1 MDAKAK
7 ILAPVFLGLW
17 LIVLP
22 GCVPLPHA
30 TKRDSG
36 LTLSPDAKWVATFEC
51 RSIGVAMAV
60 PPESI
65 DLARNS
71 TATITIRDTA
81 GHVQTR
87 IHYAKASGDGRA
99 SIHQL
104 QWSPS
109 SEWLAVEGLMGRSVY
124 QALEIIDRA
133 GKCRQFIGDRVNQF
147 RWVGDKE
154 LLYVRGRIEVIR
166 VSTQGGEPQPVF
178 TRRLSRWDDQAN
190 SLSPDGSTLVYQDED
205 RIFFVNL
212 ANTNHTDQVK
222 LVGNLYHC
230 FWDSSGKRCLFDTLI
245 SRSSTTNY
253 YARSKVAMWL
263 HDSTTGSFGNLSES
277 LPRLPGDE
285 EFDGPRAFSANGAWF
300 LLPSSGGWNTRQYRS
315 RTWLVQVS
323 PWALV
328 DLGEVVGA
336 SFQAQSFSPRGDH
349 LLFTTPNRRK
359 EGRFDLFV
367 SRVSGASSGAP
378 TITAPRKIA
387 EDQLRW
393 LWYPDGKHLLVSDGF
408 KFRTFAIDVP

>member
-1 MDAKAK
+1 
-7 ILAPVFLGLW
+7 
-17 LIVLP
+17 
-22 GCVPLPHA
+22 
-30 TKRDSG
+30 
-36 LTLSPDAKWVATFEC
+36 
-51 RSIGVAMAV
+51 MAV

-71 TATITIRDTA
+71 TATITICDTA

-87 IHYAKASGDGRA
+87 IPYRKASGDGVA
-99 SIHQL
+99 SIHRL

-109 SEWLAVEGLMGRSVY
+109 SDWLAVEGSMGRSVY
-124 QALEIIDRA
+124 HALEIIDRA
-133 GKCRQFIGDRVNQF
+133 GQCRQFIGDRVNQF

-154 LLYVRGRIEVIR
+154 LLYVRGSIEVNR

-178 TRRLSRWDDQAN
+178 TRRLSRWSDQGN

-222 LVGNLYHC
+222 LVGNLDHC
-230 FWDSSGKRCLFDTLI
+230 FWDSSGKRCLFDALI

-253 YARSKVAMWL
+253 HARAKVAMWL
-263 HDSTTGSFGNLSES
+263 YDRPTGSFENLSE
-277 LPRLPGDE
+277 RLPDLPDDE
-285 EFDGPRAFSANGAWF
+285 EFDGPRAFSANGHWI

-315 RTWLVQVS
+315 RNWLVQVS
-323 PWALV
+323 PWTLV
-328 DLGEVVGA
+328 DLGEAVGA

-349 LLFTTPNRRK
+349 LLFTTPNRRT

-367 SRVSGASSGAP
+367 SPVSTASSGAP

-387 EDQLRW
+387 VDQLRW